1 MINFADIKNEI
12 ITKDMNNVITR
23 SITGLVYIGLIIAA
37 IFAGGYWML
46 WLVMLLAFLAINE
59 FTGITNKQRIPAV
72 LRALDLMTA
81 GMAFLMPYALFE
93 GSYRTG
99 LIFLVIAFFMISVR
113 MIAALYVKVDNPLK
127 ETAFSLMAQ
136 LYITLP
142 LLLLLMIY
150 YQSAPLVLLM
160 FVMIWLND
168 TGAFCVG
175 SLIGKNKL
183 FERIS
188 PKKSWEGFVGGV
200 VFSVLAGV
208 VAHCIWGG
216 TALSRFSMVD
226 LAVLGLL
233 VAVFA
238 TFGDLVESLIKRTLG
253 IKDSGSILPGHGG
266 ILDRIDSL
274 LFVAPVTFIFIS
286 AKDLF

>member
-1 MINFADIKNEI
+1 
-12 ITKDMNNVITR
+12 MNNVITR